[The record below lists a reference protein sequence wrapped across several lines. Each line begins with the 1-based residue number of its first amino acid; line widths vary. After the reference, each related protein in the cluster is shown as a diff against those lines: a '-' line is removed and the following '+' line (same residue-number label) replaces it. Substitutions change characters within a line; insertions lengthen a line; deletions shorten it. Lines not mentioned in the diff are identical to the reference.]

1 MILLLGG
8 LGNVGLNL
16 ASYMKSVNID
26 VTVLGRQDPKIVKEL
41 FPNITYIHE
50 DINNEDAWRINDNY
64 DIALN
69 LAYSNSNFGNRV
81 IKENKIMMNNLYK
94 NRKCFQRI
102 IHISTTAVNGYGSNP
117 NNGLVNNYCWDDFY
131 TLAKSVQETEINKY
145 DYPFQV
151 IRIANYLD
159 KDSIFLKSLAIL
171 SQLEIDKNDFN
182 FYSDI
187 TTTEDIYNF
196 ITSSSTE
203 PLVNLYHPINYS
215 WSDLINSCKSK
226 WDISNNINYDY
237 SKFANINNNKYLLRY
252 LTKFIPMRLQPLLEK
267 KIKKN
272 KYLLSLFQEQVS
284 NMDYIAPIYR
294 VKRKKFAQKEYNIDK
309 TLEELINSLNK
320 NAGSFR
326 LK

>member
-16 ASYMKSVNID
+16 ASYMKSMNID
-26 VTVLGRQDPKIVKEL
+26 VTVLGRQDPQIVKEL
-41 FPNITYIHE
+41 FPNITYIHG
-50 DINNEDAWRINDNY
+50 DLSNEDVWTINGDY
-64 DIALN
+64 DVALN
-69 LAYSNSNFGNRV
+69 LAYSSSNFGNRV

-94 NRKCFQRI
+94 NSKKFQRVL
-102 IHISTTAVNGYGSNP
+102 HISTTAVSGYGSNP
-117 NNGLVNNYCWDDFY
+117 NKGLVDNYCWHDFY
-131 TLAKSVQETEINKY
+131 TLAKSVQEAEICKY

-171 SQLEIDKNDFN
+171 SQLEIDENDFN

-196 ITSSSTE
+196 ITSSSIE
-203 PLVNLYHPINYS
+203 PVVNLYHPINYS
-215 WSDLINSCKSK
+215 WADLINTSKSK

-237 SKFANINNNKYLLRY
+237 SKFINTHNNKYLLRY
-252 LTKFIPMRLQPLLEK
+252 LTKFIPMSLQPILEEE
-267 KIKKN
+267 IKKN
-272 KYLLSLFQEQVS
+272 KYLLTLFQQQVS
-284 NMDYIAPIYR
+284 HMDHISTIYR
-294 VKRKKFAQKEYNIDK
+294 VKRKELDHKENNISN
-309 TLEELINSLNK
+309 TLEGLIASLNN
-320 NAGSFR
+320 NAGNFR

>member
-16 ASYMKSVNID
+16 ASYIKSMNIN
-26 VTVLGRQDPKIVKEL
+26 VTVLGRQDPQIVKEL
-41 FPNITYIHE
+41 FPNITYIHG
-50 DINNEDAWRINDNY
+50 DLSNEDVWTINDDY
-64 DIALN
+64 DVALN
-69 LAYSNSNFGNRV
+69 LAYSNSNFGNRI

-94 NRKCFQRI
+94 NSKRFQRVF
-102 IHISTTAVNGYGSNP
+102 HISTTAVNGYGSNP
-117 NNGLVNNYCWDDFY
+117 NIGLVNNYCWDDFY
-131 TLAKSVQETEINKY
+131 TLAKSVQEAEIYKY

-171 SQLEIDKNDFN
+171 SQLEIDEKDFN

-187 TTTEDIYNF
+187 TATEDIYNF

-215 WSDLINSCKSK
+215 WSDLIHSCKSK
-226 WDISNNINYDY
+226 WDISNNIDYDY
-237 SKFANINNNKYLLRY
+237 SKFANTNNNKYLLRY

-272 KYLLSLFQEQVS
+272 KHLLSLFQEEVS
-284 NMDYIAPIYR
+284 HMDNISPIYR
-294 VKRKKFAQKEYNIDK
+294 VKRKDCAYKEYNISK
-309 TLEELINSLNK
+309 TLEELITSLNN
-320 NAGSFR
+320 NAGNFR

>member
-16 ASYMKSVNID
+16 ATYMKSMNID
-26 VTVLGRQDPKIVKEL
+26 VTVLGRQDPKIVKQL
-41 FPNITYIHE
+41 FPNITYI
-50 DINNEDAWRINDNY
+50 NENMSNEGLWKINDDY
-64 DIALN
+64 DVAIN

-94 NRKCFQRI
+94 NRKSFQRVV
-102 IHISTTAVNGYGSNP
+102 HISTTAVNGYGSNP
-117 NNGLVNNYCWDDFY
+117 NKDLVNNYCWDDFY
-131 TLAKSVQETEINKY
+131 TLAKSVQESEIYKY

-171 SQLEIDKNDFN
+171 SQFEIDEKDFN

-196 ITSSSTE
+196 ITSSSIE
-203 PLVNLYHPINYS
+203 PLVNLYHPLNHS
-215 WSDLINSCKSK
+215 WSDLINTCKLK

-237 SKFANINNNKYLLRY
+237 SKFVYTNNNKYLIRY
-252 LTKFIPMRLQPLLEK
+252 LTKFIPMSLHSRLEQ

-272 KYLLSLFQEQVS
+272 KYLLSLLQEQVS
-284 NMDYIAPIYR
+284 HMDYISPIYR
-294 VKRKKFAQKEYNIDK
+294 VKRKDSVHKEIKISK
-309 TLEELINSLNK
+309 TVEQLISSLNN
-320 NAGSFR
+320 NAENFR